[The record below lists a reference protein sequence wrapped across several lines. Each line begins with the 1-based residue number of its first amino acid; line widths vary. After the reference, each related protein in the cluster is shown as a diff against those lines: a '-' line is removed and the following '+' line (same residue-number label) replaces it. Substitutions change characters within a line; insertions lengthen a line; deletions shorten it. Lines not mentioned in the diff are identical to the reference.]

1 MESHD
6 LSVELRADRPS
17 YLVLR
22 GTYGQKINQAFRM
35 SRQGVRWRFWRLF
48 NEKYVNAFEVILF
61 IEALF
66 GAQLRDHAVR
76 ISQERHALRQACRT
90 AEFMPAETLA
100 KSETSRDGGGAA

>member
-22 GTYGQKINQAFRM
+22 GTYGQKINQAFRL

-48 NEKYVNAFEVILF
+48 NDKYVAAFETILF
-61 IEALF
+61 VEAVF
-66 GAQLRDHAVR
+66 GSQLREHAVR
-76 ISQERHALRQACRT
+76 ISQERHALRRACRT
-90 AEFMPAETLA
+90 AEFVPAGTLA
-100 KSETSRDGGGAA
+100 KSEASRDNGGAA